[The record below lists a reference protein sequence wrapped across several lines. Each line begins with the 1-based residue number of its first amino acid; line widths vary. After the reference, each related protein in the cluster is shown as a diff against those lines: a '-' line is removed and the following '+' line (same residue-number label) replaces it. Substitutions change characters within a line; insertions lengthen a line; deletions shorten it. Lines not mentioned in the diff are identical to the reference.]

1 MAGIRRSRP
10 QPLAQHYHIDTRRR
24 YEVIRRKEA
33 LRQALSGPNGAR
45 LFAVGPPV
53 VPVSICVMC
62 CSSFLREGRRVA
74 DVIYVIGFDD

>member
-45 LFAVGPPV
+45 LFAVGPPIV
-53 VPVSICVMC
+53 VGVSCWT
-62 CSSFLREGRRVA
+62 LLAPDGDA
-74 DVIYVIGFDD
+74 DV